1 MTAPSFNF
9 AGLTPDLIL
18 DALEQVEIYPETG
31 LLALNSYENRV
42 YQFATDEQRWV
53 AKFYRPARWSDA
65 QILEEHAFTEELAAA
80 DIPVVVPRRLP
91 LANADAQTLHH
102 FQGSRFAVFDSVG
115 GRALESDQD
124 DHLFEL
130 GRQIGRLHMVGRS
143 QSFTHRPQLFV
154 ASMVDEVEQAL
165 RQCPLIPGA
174 MQVPFFTIFT
184 HIAERLRG
192 LDLSGY
198 QSLRLHGDC
207 HVGNILWRDDRLWL
221 VDFDDCRQGP
231 AIQDLWMML
240 SGDRST
246 QLRQLDSLLDGY
258 EEFASF
264 DHAELSLI
272 EPLRAWRIIHYM
284 AWLAKR
290 WDDPAFVRS
299 FSWFAEESYWEQQ
312 VLVLKEQLAAL
323 DEEPLRLQSGW

>member
-1 MTAPSFNF
+1 MKTTFNF
-9 AGLTPDLIL
+9 AGLTPDSIL
-18 DALEQVEIYPETG
+18 DALERVGIYPETG

-53 AKFYRPARWSDA
+53 AKFYRPERWSDA
-65 QILEEHAFTEELAAA
+65 QILEEHAFTEELAEA

-91 LANADAQTLHH
+91 PGNVDAKTLHH
-102 FQGSRFAVFDSVG
+102 DHGNRFALFDSVG

-130 GRQIGRLHMVGRS
+130 GRQIGRLHMVGQGQR
-143 QSFTHRPQLFV
+143 FTHRPELFTP
-154 ASMVDEVEQAL
+154 SMVDEVESTL
-165 RQCPLIPGA
+165 RQCSLIPAA
-174 MQVPFFTIFT
+174 MQKPFFAIFE
-184 HIAERLRG
+184 HIAGRLRG
-192 LDLSGY
+192 LTLDGY

-231 AIQDLWMML
+231 AVQDLWMML
-240 SGDRST
+240 SGDRAS
-246 QLRQLDSLLDGY
+246 QLRQLDNLLDGY

-264 DHAELSLI
+264 DHKELSLI

-284 AWLAKR
+284 AWLARR
-290 WDDPAFVRS
+290 WDDPAFPRS
-299 FSWFAEESYWEQQ
+299 FSWFAEENYWEQQ
-312 VLVLKEQLAAL
+312 VLALKEQLAAL
-323 DEEPLRLQSGW
+323 DDEPLRLHSGW